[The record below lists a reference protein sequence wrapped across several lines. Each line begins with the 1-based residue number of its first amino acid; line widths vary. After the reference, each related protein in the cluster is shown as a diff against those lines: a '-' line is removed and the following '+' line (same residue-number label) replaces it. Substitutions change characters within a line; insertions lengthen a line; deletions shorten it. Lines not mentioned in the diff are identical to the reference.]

1 MDREKLEEVLPLKP
15 SEIFWK
21 SIEEYKVD
29 LISLSLEERDNC
41 ILEIL
46 RVLDDNNIIRAG
58 RKRQNDWFKGW
69 EENYKSFC
77 NSDNPEDLIPKY
89 YNKYQYLRFNSELY
103 KVKNSNA
110 ELNSVRILINY
121 ITDIYLRNYT
131 QIIELGAGTCHHIME
146 ISNKLKSNP
155 TFFALDWSETTTSI
169 AKKLKLNNHINS
181 IYSFKFDFFNPKWDD
196 STEIPKENESV
207 IYSFAALE
215 QVGKDFNDLFNF
227 IKDTIKPK
235 IVIHIE
241 PIAELLP
248 QNQLLSYLST
258 KYFQKRNY
266 LNGYLSFL
274 REREKAGKIKI
285 HLTSRMPFGS
295 LFIEG
300 YSLIVWSPCF

>member
-1 MDREKLEEVLPLKP
+1 MDRKKLEKVLPLKP

-21 SIEEYKVD
+21 NIEAYSID

-46 RVLDDNNIIRAG
+46 KVLDDNNIIKAG
-58 RKRQNDWFKGW
+58 RKRQNDWYKGW
-69 EENYKSFC
+69 DENFKNYCIS
-77 NSDNPEDLIPKY
+77 NNTEDLIPKY
-89 YNKYQYLRFNSELY
+89 YNKYPYLRFDSELY
-103 KVKNSNA
+103 KIKNPRA

-121 ITDIYLRNYT
+121 ITDVYLKNFN
-131 QIIELGAGTCHHIME
+131 QIIELGAGTCHHILE
-146 ISNKLKSNP
+146 ISKNLKTNP
-155 TFFALDWSETTTSI
+155 TFYALDWSETTTSI

-181 IYSFKFDFFNPKWDD
+181 IYSFKFDFFNPKWDNSID
-196 STEIPKENESV
+196 MPKDNESV

-215 QVGKDFNDLFNF
+215 QVGEDFDDLFNF
-227 IKDTIKPK
+227 IQDNIKPK
-235 IVIHIE
+235 MVIHLE

-248 QNQLLSYLST
+248 QNNLLSYLST

-266 LNGYLSFL
+266 LNGYLAFL
-274 REREKAGKIKI
+274 RKQEKSGKIKI

-295 LFIEG
+295 LYIEG